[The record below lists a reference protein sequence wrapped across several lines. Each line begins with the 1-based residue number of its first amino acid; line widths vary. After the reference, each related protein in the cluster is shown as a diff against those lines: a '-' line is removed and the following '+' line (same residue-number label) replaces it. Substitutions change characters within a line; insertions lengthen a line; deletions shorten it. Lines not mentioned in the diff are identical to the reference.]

1 VSGAPS
7 WPTKRRGGRAS
18 ILPKPPTTLT
28 ERRAHAVGRKIE
40 WGICGPIV
48 AQSAESGR
56 SGPGHDMSQY
66 HAPSSRAQGAPGRA
80 ASRRAL
86 SSPGD
91 RGRAGLGQDSA
102 LEDAPRWSIPML
114 PRFEP
119 CRARSAISSSPPTT
133 AMYWHL
139 TTSRPCRRG
148 SRMRFA
154 GWPAEAALRSIS
166 STPTRTR
173 CCSMLLARSSST
185 ASRMWSAVRISPT
198 APRF

>member
-1 VSGAPS
+1 MGAFSPCQASQAFVSGAPS
-7 WPTKRRGGRAS
+7 WPTKRRGGRTS

-133 AMYWHL
+133 AMCWHL
-139 TTSRPCRRG
+139 TTCRPWHRG
-148 SRMRFA
+148 SRMRLPA
-154 GWPAEAALRSIS
+154 GERRQLCVP
-166 STPTRTR
+166 
-173 CCSMLLARSSST
+173 M
-185 ASRMWSAVRISPT
+185 
-198 APRF
+198 